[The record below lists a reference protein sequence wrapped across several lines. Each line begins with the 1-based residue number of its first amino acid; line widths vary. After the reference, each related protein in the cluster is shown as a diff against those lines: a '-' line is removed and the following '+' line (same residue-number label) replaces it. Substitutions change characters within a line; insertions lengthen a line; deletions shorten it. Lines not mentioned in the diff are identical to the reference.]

1 MELPQTFGLQLE
13 YPCVLAI
20 HPISCSMQN
29 AHTLYMDLN
38 DLVSIQI
45 KFNFLQLNIFTYI
58 HFQCQWAI
66 SMEAK
71 LVYKNVA

>member
-1 MELPQTFGLQLE
+1 
-13 YPCVLAI
+13 
-20 HPISCSMQN
+20 MQD

-38 DLVSIQI
+38 NLVYIQI
-45 KFNFLQLNIFTYI
+45 KFNFLQLNIYTYI

-71 LVYKNVA
+71 LIYKNVALENSWMPSHGTKCV